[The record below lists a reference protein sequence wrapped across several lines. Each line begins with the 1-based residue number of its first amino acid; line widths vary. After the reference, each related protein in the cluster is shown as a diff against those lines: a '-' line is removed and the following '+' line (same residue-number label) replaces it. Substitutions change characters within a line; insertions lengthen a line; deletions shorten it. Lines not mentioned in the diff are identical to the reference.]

1 MSIRKFG
8 PFLKTGAI
16 CGILL
21 CRTTVALADPDLS
34 EAAPGKKLGNPVSLP
49 IQHPL
54 WTLHGSFAPE
64 RALPIECGA
73 VMTGALVSWTNTFDR
88 EARAY
93 RFDDERVTA
102 DLSLA
107 YGPSDGIEIGSHLP
121 LITRGGGVMDRFIEN
136 WHDIFQLPNGGRNRF
151 NQGNYEMF
159 GHYHDGTDISLGG
172 SGSGIGNP
180 ELWIKAALSP
190 TASVGFDAVKF
201 SASLPGATD
210 SFGHDGTDVG
220 VELLG
225 AAEVMTAQVT
235 WGAGYTL
242 LTDDQIDGVRFRD
255 NLISGFLAAEHPLG
269 DQWLLQGDLLLS
281 SSPLKDVVKYPD
293 YALYFDLGLRYQIDS
308 ATGINLMMRE
318 DPIGRAAADISFVLG
333 LNHSW

>member
-1 MSIRKFG
+1 MNIRKFG
-8 PFLKTGAI
+8 PALRAGVLCGMIFCRVAAASADSDSQGRESVKNTG
-16 CGILL
+16 
-21 CRTTVALADPDLS
+21 T
-34 EAAPGKKLGNPVSLP
+34 PVSLP

-64 RALPIECGA
+64 RALPIKSGDVKA
-73 VMTGALVSWTNTFDR
+73 GGLVSWTNTFDR
-88 EARAY
+88 QARAY
-93 RFDDERVTA
+93 RFDEERVST

-107 YGPSDGIEIGSHLP
+107 YGAADGIEVGSHLT
-121 LITRGGGVMDRFIEN
+121 LITRGGGVLDSFIED
-136 WHDIFQLPNGGRNRF
+136 WHDIFQLPNGGRDRF
-151 NQGNYEMF
+151 DQGNYEMF

-180 ELWIKAALSP
+180 DLWLKAALPS
-190 TASVGFDAVKF
+190 ACRLGFNAVKI

-220 VELLG
+220 VEFLG
-225 AAEVMTAQVT
+225 AGEVMTALIT

-242 LTDDQIDGVRFRD
+242 LADDQINGVRFRD
-255 NLISGFLAAEHPLG
+255 NLVSGFVAAEHPLG
-269 DQWLLQGDLLLS
+269 DQWVLQSDLLLS

-293 YALYFDLGLRYQIDS
+293 YALYFDLGLRYQIDR
-308 ATGINLMMRE
+308 ATGVELMMRE

-333 LNHSW
+333 LNHTW